1 MRRKEVVMRRLAVPA
16 AFACLLTVAGLA
28 LPSTVLADDLVAQD
42 ASCPR
47 GPRTVASHTG
57 LEQTR
62 DGLAVSIQFALEAG
76 CDDVDVS
83 LLRYHFTAGPGSGG
97 HADQVLYDIQV
108 ARASAGQVHQLQVD
122 VMPECWS
129 LTKLVVGRPPAGAG
143 EPGRGAAEVRAWE
156 RRNTVYSKWGG
167 GASACA
173 PPGSS
178 LDAGGLLDS
187 LLQPLGSSTPDDPAL
202 GSAQGP
208 PPVEEQPGQEAQSQ
222 PGTSQSGSPSAT
234 TPPATGPEA
243 NGSAEPE
250 PAPGAS
256 AGEEPADQ
264 DQAATDSNEDGGQEA
279 EGLAAPSGGE
289 IAGGDALPLT
299 GTPVGNLLLAG
310 VGLVMAGAALLRLG
324 RRYRARHLAS

>member
-1 MRRKEVVMRRLAVPA
+1 MRRLAAQA

-28 LPSTVLADDLVAQD
+28 LPSTVLADDLGAGD

-62 DGLAVSIQFALEAG
+62 DGLAVGIQFALEAG
-76 CDDVDVS
+76 CDDVEVS

-97 HADQVLYDIQV
+97 QADQVLYDIQV
-108 ARASAGQVHQLQVD
+108 AKASAGQVHQLQVD

-129 LTKLVVGRPPAGAG
+129 LTKLVVGRPPAAAG
-143 EPGRGAAEVRAWE
+143 EPGRGAAELRAWE
-156 RRNTVYSKWGG
+156 RHNTVYSKWGG

-178 LDAGGLLDS
+178 LDAGGLLGS
-187 LLQPLGSSTPDDPAL
+187 LLQPLGPSTPDDPAP

-208 PPVEEQPGQEAQSQ
+208 PPVEEQPGQDAQSQ

-243 NGSAEPE
+243 SGSAE

-264 DQAATDSNEDGGQEA
+264 DQVATDDSKQGGGQEA

-289 IAGGDALPLT
+289 LAGGDALPLT

-310 VGLVMAGAALLRLG
+310 VGLVMAGAVLLRLG